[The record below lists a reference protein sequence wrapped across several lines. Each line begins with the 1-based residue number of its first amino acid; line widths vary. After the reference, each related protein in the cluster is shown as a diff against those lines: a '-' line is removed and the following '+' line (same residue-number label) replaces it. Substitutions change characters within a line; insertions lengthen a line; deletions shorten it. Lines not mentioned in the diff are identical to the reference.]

1 MYDNKYLAYVVVA
14 FFDPSFSAAD
24 ADGQDKISIPF
35 FPRDYNI
42 ANKR

>member
-24 ADGQDKISIPF
+24 ADGHKNIYSIF
-35 FPRDYNI
+35 SARL
-42 ANKR
+42 